1 MGGLT
6 IFHHLTLEQV
16 IVGDPK
22 DDLSG
27 VRHPFLEEVDLG
39 GGNDSYQF
47 ILRLPFFHLN
57 TATKEEMLLYHTNT
71 L

>member
-47 ILRLPFFHLN
+47 ILRLPFLHRN

>member
-16 IVGDPK
+16 IVGEPK

-47 ILRLPFFHLN
+47 ILRLPF
-57 TATKEEMLLYHTNT
+57 
-71 L
+71 